1 MVKDAVIELDAHE
14 VAEQLVA
21 AARDAH
27 NEQELMMNAAP
38 TLIRVLGKLGIAKYD
53 VHYEFRNGR
62 GTLVEGGEGIIDAL
76 YGRVVVE
83 YERPGTFE
91 HSAGFNHAKNR

>member
-53 VHYEFRNGR
+53 VHYEFRTGK
-62 GTLVEGGEGIIDAL
+62 GTLVEGKIDAL